1 LIRAVST
8 EPAALLALGD
18 GTRKAGKYYLLSGRR
33 QSATAYGS
41 CFSALIKYKD
51 VVTWVNF
58 KKSTYAPPVSVF
70 DTKQGYWQ
78 KRKKEWKDAGLDSHA
93 GRSEGLIGNNNGL
106 KELSERLGAN
116 LTGTSVFDPVL
127 CEVIYNWY
135 GMKDGVVFDPFAGGS
150 VRGVIAELLG
160 QHYIGIDLSEKQID
174 ANQLNADKFG
184 VCPAWHCDDSKNA
197 DQYIPDGSAD
207 LVFSCPPYHNLEKY
221 SNHPLD
227 LSNMNYADFIEA
239 YREIIS
245 ISCRKLKENRFAVF
259 VVGDI
264 RDSKGAYRDFVSET
278 KRIFK
283 DNGLCLY
290 NESILLEQYGT
301 APMRAGQFARGRKT
315 VKVYQNVLVFYK
327 GDIKAIKE
335 LYGNDFAW
343 ADIERFK

>member
-1 LIRAVST
+1 MLEFSNTILKNT
-8 EPAALLALGD
+8 N
-18 GTRKAGKYYLLSGRR
+18 LSG
-33 QSATAYGS
+33 
-41 CFSALIKYKD
+41 
-51 VVTWVNF
+51 
-58 KKSTYAPPVSVF
+58 
-70 DTKQGYWQ
+70 
-78 KRKKEWKDAGLDSHA
+78 
-93 GRSEGLIGNNNGL
+93 
-106 KELSERLGAN
+106 
-116 LTGTSVFDPVL
+116 TSIFDPVL

-184 VCPAWHCDDSKNA
+184 VCPAWHCDDSRNA
-197 DQYIPDGSAD
+197 DKYIPDGSAD

-221 SNHPLD
+221 SDHPLD

-259 VVGDI
+259 AVGDI

-301 APMRAGQFARGRKT
+301 APMRAAQFSRGRKT
-315 VKVYQNVLVFYK
+315 VKVHQNILVFFK
-327 GDIKAIKE
+327 GDIKAIKD
-335 LYGNDFAW
+335 LYSNEFAW